1 MRKSRQFWQDVELA
15 VGILILRQRLHQ
27 IIIEGRNTR
36 QSLSEM
42 KNGIAKIP
50 GRDHILSRYHEV
62 MMARFQHHNGH
73 MLNLGT

>member
-42 KNGIAKIP
+42 NNGIPKIP

-62 MMARFQHHNGH
+62 MMARFHNHNGH
-73 MLNLGT
+73 MFNLGI